1 MKEIYKNKCGEDL
14 DFDCMTRKSQVFYK
28 TWYLAELWTKLRLL
42 SLNRYW
48 CWFVFCLLKDKNQIN
63 ASQNPTLL
71 QLPEHWLPP
80 PCWNIIIPKS
90 EHQRRIVKFKPSCFM
105 LKFPQK
111 LCGDQRRHLVTRP
124 GQARTYTSNMRRW
137 DWTFLIMSGSLDLN
151 IKPGYWGD
159 NHNGHHHHQQSLT
172 SHYQPVTHSGGWAGT
187 AGGLYVLQ
195 LREWGEV
202 RWGEGRSGRQE
213 ARKD

>member
-90 EHQRRIVKFKPSCFM
+90 EHQRRIVKTPLRSQVYTELFYVKISTKTLWRPEPSPCHPARQGQNLH
-105 LKFPQK
+105 LK
-111 LCGDQRRHLVTRP
+111 
-124 GQARTYTSNMRRW
+124 YEEMR
-137 DWTFLIMSGSLDLN
+137 LN
-151 IKPGYWGD
+151 IPDYVWLAGSQYQAWLLRR
-159 NHNGHHHHQQSLT
+159 QS
-172 SHYQPVTHSGGWAGT
+172 
-187 AGGLYVLQ
+187 
-195 LREWGEV
+195 
-202 RWGEGRSGRQE
+202 
-213 ARKD
+213 